1 MSGILRLANT
11 GAGTGRSTL
20 QSNASNDVTFSLP
33 DTGTDNTAT
42 ILTDDLH
49 SISTAN
55 WDGLTINITNA
66 DFNVDNGT
74 LFVDESTNRVGIGT
88 TTPGSKLAVVGT
100 GDGEA
105 RIAINETGTNN
116 AFIFEQSTTENRINS
131 DAALP
136 LVIASKAAPSAQP
149 IIFRQGPSIERARL
163 DLSGRLLVG
172 TSSSY
177 TIGGGSEAKTQ
188 IAEEGGALTLSL
200 TNYVNASSGSYL
212 ALGASRGT
220 TVGNFTIV
228 QNNDRLGQ
236 IRFAGADGV
245 DLQSIAA
252 EIRSEVD
259 GVPGGNDMPGRLI
272 FSTTDSGGASPTERM
287 RIRSD
292 GNISVGNAGTEYQKF
307 GINGT
312 ITENDGGSAEACSV
326 RATWGVAVGNLVGF
340 QSRSAFDIGAGNTV
354 NNYFHYMA
362 SPNTIVSGNLTR
374 QYGFFVSSNLT
385 GATNNYGFYSDVSNS
400 TGRWNFYANGTAQN
414 HFAGNTLF
422 NTDNQSGVNT
432 GSASGFSIGTDTVVR
447 CSKTGSSSHQFF
459 QFRRN
464 NNAATVG
471 VIECDGTSTSYTTS
485 SDYRLKENV
494 VPMTAATDRVKALKP
509 CRFNFK
515 SDATK
520 TVDGFLAH
528 EAQTVVPEAVTG
540 EKDGEEMQA
549 IDTSKLVP
557 LLTAALQEALVEIA
571 ELKERVKNLEG

>member
-20 QSNASNDVTFSLP
+20 QSNASNDVTFNLP

-100 GDGEA
+100 GDGQA
-105 RIAINETGTNN
+105 RIAINETGTTN
-116 AFIFEQSTTENRINS
+116 AFVFEQSTTENRINS

-136 LVIASKAAPSAQP
+136 LVIQAKAAPSAQP
-149 IIFRQGPSIERARL
+149 IIFRQGPSTERARL
-163 DLSGRLLVG
+163 DVAGRLLIG
-172 TSSSY
+172 TSTSLSAKYAGSSFQPGLQNAAVSGTCGFFRY
-177 TIGGGSEAKTQ
+177 ANNNDGATLVFNKSRNTTIGSHTVVNNNETLGYIGFTGSDGTEFQSA
-188 IAEEGGALTLSL
+188 
-200 TNYVNASSGSYL
+200 ASIT
-212 ALGASRGT
+212 ATTDGT
-220 TVGNFTIV
+220 
-228 QNNDRLGQ
+228 
-236 IRFAGADGV
+236 
-245 DLQSIAA
+245 
-252 EIRSEVD
+252 
-259 GVPGGNDMPGRLI
+259 PGTADMPGRLV
-272 FSTTDSGGASPTERM
+272 FNTTPASANIPVERM